1 MELEDPVGFSIG
13 KKIVHHGKR
22 LCVVLAGVALTLS
35 AFDLLNQHAIGA
47 GAAHAR
53 GVRMASL
60 TRAIGGTLGE
70 LSFAPASPSVVVMI
84 PADDTVANAAPVDEP
99 AADRHQ
105 DAVTVTLV
113 APPAMPALQVP
124 LPAAVPR
131 DPAPQP
137 KADVTLAS
145 LTPADVPNAEPI
157 APVVHLPP
165 TLSVLPPE
173 KVAPAPLSPAQRLHL
188 QAGKRVLAESCLAKA
203 VYFEA
208 RDQPFRG
215 QVAVAQVVINRVFSP
230 FYPNDVCAVI
240 YQNAARHRACQ
251 FTFACDGRLKPIN
264 ERGAWARARRIAH
277 ETLDGQL
284 YVPEVGT
291 ATHYHAVDARPTWV
305 HEMHRI
311 AREGSHTFYRPI
323 AWGSGANLPIYSRV
337 ELAARESRH

>member
-1 MELEDPVGFSIG
+1 MRKHGKDLEDPVGFSIG

-84 PADDTVANAAPVDEP
+84 PTGVTVANAAPVDEP

-105 DAVTVTLV
+105 DAETVALV
-113 APPAMPALQVP
+113 APPAMPALQIP
-124 LPAAVPR
+124 LPAAAPR

-188 QAGKRVLAESCLAKA
+188 QGAKRAPRPKA
-203 VYFEA
+203 V
-208 RDQPFRG
+208 
-215 QVAVAQVVINRVFSP
+215 SP
-230 FYPNDVCAVI
+230 RRSISKRATSRS
-240 YQNAARHRACQ
+240 AAR
-251 FTFACDGRLKPIN
+251 
-264 ERGAWARARRIAH
+264 
-277 ETLDGQL
+277 
-284 YVPEVGT
+284 
-291 ATHYHAVDARPTWV
+291 
-305 HEMHRI
+305 
-311 AREGSHTFYRPI
+311 
-323 AWGSGANLPIYSRV
+323 SRSP
-337 ELAARESRH
+337 RW